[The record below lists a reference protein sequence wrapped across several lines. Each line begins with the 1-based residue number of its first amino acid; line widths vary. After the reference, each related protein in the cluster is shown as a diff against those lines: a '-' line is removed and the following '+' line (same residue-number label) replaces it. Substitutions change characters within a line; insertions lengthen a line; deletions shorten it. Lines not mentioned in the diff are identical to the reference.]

1 MKVKK
6 GFFYQNYWNKKENT
20 NKFYEICTN
29 NLIKTILFVYIK
41 VYKLCKC

>member
-6 GFFYQNYWNKKENT
+6 DFFIRIIGIKKENT